1 MEDSRII
8 ELFFDRNEQAV
19 RETDQKYGGYCY
31 SIAYHILSNRED
43 SEESVNDTYLSA
55 WNAIPPR
62 KPNPLA
68 PFLGRIV
75 RHISIDRWRKNG
87 ALKRGGGEMQLALE
101 ELRECVADQEGP
113 EARLEQKE
121 LEGIVR
127 KFVSGLRDIEQDVF
141 VCRYWYLDSVADIAA
156 RFGFTENKVSMMLHR
171 IRGKLQKRLKQEGY
185 AWKVK

>member
-1 MEDSRII
+1 M
-8 ELFFDRNEQAV
+8 
-19 RETDQKYGGYCY
+19 
-31 SIAYHILSNRED
+31 
-43 SEESVNDTYLSA
+43 
-55 WNAIPPR
+55 
-62 KPNPLA
+62 
-68 PFLGRIV
+68 
-75 RHISIDRWRKNG
+75 
-87 ALKRGGGEMQLALE
+87 LALE
-101 ELRECVADQEGP
+101 ELRECGADQEGP

-185 AWKVK
+185 PWKTK

>member
-1 MEDSRII
+1 MDDSRII

-121 LEGIVR
+121 LIGAVR
-127 KFVSGLRDIEQDVF
+127 KFASELPDTEQDVF
-141 VCRYWYLDSVADIAA
+141 VCRYWYLDSIADIAG

-171 IRGKLQKRLKQEGY
+171 IRKKLQRHLREEGFS
-185 AWKVK
+185 

>member
-43 SEESVNDTYLSA
+43 SEESVNDTYLST

-75 RHISIDRWRKNG
+75 RHISIDRWRKTARANG
-87 ALKRGGGEMQLALE
+87 AAERCS
-101 ELRECVADQEGP
+101 LRWRSFGS
-113 EARLEQKE
+113 
-121 LEGIVR
+121 VR
-127 KFVSGLRDIEQDVF
+127 RIRKGLRPGLS
-141 VCRYWYLDSVADIAA
+141 RRSLRAL
-156 RFGFTENKVSMMLHR
+156 FGNLSPDCG
-171 IRGKLQKRLKQEGY
+171 I
-185 AWKVK
+185 